1 MFFGKKKEQAIYEP
15 KEMLLQESTPFFL
28 TEAYRSLKANISLSI
43 PKKKDGKAV
52 SFFITSAFPNEGK
65 SVVSANLSLMFALS
79 NVKVL
84 LVDADMRKGTSHKY
98 FSLPYKP
105 GLSELLSGSATLDE
119 VIHSTSVHENLFVIS
134 SGTRTPNPYEL
145 LGSDSMASV
154 YEELSTRFDY
164 IIFDTSPLGM
174 MADCLALVPYVD
186 GCAIVSS
193 YMGSTYKDLKNVVG
207 KLQFSHCKV
216 LGVILNGYEERKKGY
231 GRYGYGKYGYN
242 YRYGD
247 EEPSEN

>member
-1 MFFGKKKEQAIYEP
+1 MFFGKKKQETVHIP
-15 KEMLLQESTPFFL
+15 SEMLLDETTPFFL
-28 TEAYRSLKANISLSI
+28 TEAYRNLKANISLSI

-84 LVDADMRKGTSHKY
+84 LIDADMRKGTSHKY
-98 FSLPYKP
+98 FSLPHKP

-119 VIHSTSVHENLFVIS
+119 VIHSTSVHENLSVIT
-134 SGTRTPNPYEL
+134 SGTSTPNPYEL
-145 LGSDSMASV
+145 LGSESMASV
-154 YEELSTRFDY
+154 YEELSSRFDY

-186 GCAIVSS
+186 GCAIVCG
-193 YMGSTYKDLKNVVG
+193 YMASTYKDLKNVVG
-207 KLQFSHCKV
+207 KLHFSHCKV

-231 GRYGYGKYGYN
+231 GRYGYKKYSYD
-242 YRYGD
+242 YRYGED
-247 EEPSEN
+247 ES

>member
-1 MFFGKKKEQAIYEP
+1 MFFAKKKQESVRAPQ
-15 KEMLLQESTPFFL
+15 EMLLNQSTPFFL
-28 TEAYRSLKANISLSI
+28 TEAYRSLKASISLSI

-84 LVDADMRKGTSHKY
+84 LIDADMRKGTSHKY
-98 FSLPYKP
+98 FSLPHKP
-105 GLSELLSGSATLDE
+105 GLSELLSGSATLEE
-119 VIHSTSVHENLFVIS
+119 VIHSTEINENLFVITA
-134 SGTRTPNPYEL
+134 GTSTPNPYEL
-145 LGSDSMASV
+145 LGSDSMAGI

-186 GCAIVSS
+186 GCAVVCG
-193 YMGSTYKDLKNVVG
+193 YMSSTYKDLKNVVG

-231 GRYGYGKYGYN
+231 GRYGYKKYGYN
-242 YRYGD
+242 YRYGA
-247 EEPSEN
+247 EESSEN